1 MNARV
6 GSCRSPSCGSGSQ
19 STCLSTDRRQLPSP
33 PAPANEGE
41 SYSASKDDKRLA
53 QEPVARL
60 SEPSTHSIFPER
72 RGGLP
77 SLPLHPGGDQG
88 GEC

>member
-6 GSCRSPSCGSGSQ
+6 GSCKSPSHGSGSQ
-19 STCLSTDRRQLPSP
+19 STCLSTDRRQLPPP

-41 SYSASKDDKRLA
+41 SSSASKDNKRLA
-53 QEPVARL
+53 QESVARL
-60 SEPSTHSIFPER
+60 SELSTHSIFPER
-72 RGGLP
+72 RGGFPPLP
-77 SLPLHPGGDQG
+77 SHPGGDQG